1 MFKIGSLEK
10 LMHEL
15 NRLPGVGP
23 KTAQRLAYHI
33 LRTPDFSE
41 KLQSALQQ
49 VQENVHLCAQCFSY
63 TDEEFLCRFCNDVHR
78 RDDIL
83 CIVEEPSDILRIESS
98 GVFRGR
104 YHVLHGAISPLD
116 NIGPQNLR
124 ISELLERIECGLE
137 EKPAPYLSKQVNS
150 GSTVD
155 RHTGEVTS
163 NEPSHE
169 SSLGSSR
176 RASGQSSSQP
186 YGRFSGET
194 DDQFSQA
201 LSGGGSTESTSAVQ
215 EMMTKPAPKISEII
229 LALDPDLEG
238 DTTVLYLAKVLGN
251 KQVKITRI
259 ASGVPLGSD
268 IDYVDDRTLGRALEN
283 RVEL

>member
-10 LMHEL
+10 LIHEL

-33 LRTPDFSE
+33 LRTPDFSG
-41 KLQSALQQ
+41 KLQEALRL

-63 TDEEFLCRFCNDVHR
+63 TDEAEICRFCSDTHRRNDV
-78 RDDIL
+78 L
-83 CIVEEPSDILRIESS
+83 CIVEEPSDIVRVESS

-104 YHVLHGAISPLD
+104 YHVLHGSISPLD
-116 NIGPQNLR
+116 SVGPQDLR
-124 ISELLERIECGLE
+124 IRELLERIDAGLE
-137 EKPAPYLSKQVNS
+137 ARPTQRLGDLTHV
-150 GSTVD
+150 STD
-155 RHTGEVTS
+155 LRPEI
-163 NEPSHE
+163 
-169 SSLGSSR
+169 
-176 RASGQSSSQP
+176 
-186 YGRFSGET
+186 
-194 DDQFSQA
+194 
-201 LSGGGSTESTSAVQ
+201 
-215 EMMTKPAPKISEII
+215 APKINEVI

-238 DTTVLYLAKVLGN
+238 DTTVLYLARALAE

-283 RVEL
+283 RIEL